1 MVEKECD
8 WLNPAS
14 KAGVRPAQSTEVL
27 FIEQCYNYLKDN
39 GYLAIVIPDGILT
52 NSSLQYVRDRIEE
65 MYRIV
70 AVISLPQTAFTH
82 TGAGVKSSVLFLR
95 KHPLSMTKK
104 IQKTREDI
112 QIQVRQEQDYQN
124 EYKRIIQTRDEHIKK
139 LKGFSGDHSM
149 PKSELL
155 NTEGYKEWK
164 KAVISQYAEQIDEL
178 KEKSTDMYDELKMKA
193 FSSPKLDYR
202 IFMAIVED
210 VGYDATGRPTENNE
224 LKQVVDELTRFID
237 AIEMDEE

>member
-1 MVEKECD
+1 M
-8 WLNPAS
+8 
-14 KAGVRPAQSTEVL
+14 RPAQSTEVL
-27 FIEQCYNYLKDN
+27 FIEQCYNYLKEN

-52 NSSLQYVRDRIEE
+52 NSSLQYVRDGIEE

-95 KHPLSMTKK
+95 KHPLSMMKK

-112 QIQVRQEQDYQN
+112 QVQVRQELDYQN
-124 EYKRIIQTRDEHIKK
+124 DYKHIIQTRDEHIKK
-139 LKGFSGDHSM
+139 LLGFSGDHSM

-155 NTEGYKEWK
+155 NSEGYIEWK
-164 KAVISQYAEQIDEL
+164 KAVMSQYTEQIEEL
-178 KEKSTDMYDELKMKA
+178 KEKAAELYYERKMMA

-210 VGYDATGRPTENNE
+210 VGYDATGRQTQNNE
-224 LKQVVDELTRFID
+224 LKQVVNELARFID
-237 AIEMDEE
+237 AIEKDEE